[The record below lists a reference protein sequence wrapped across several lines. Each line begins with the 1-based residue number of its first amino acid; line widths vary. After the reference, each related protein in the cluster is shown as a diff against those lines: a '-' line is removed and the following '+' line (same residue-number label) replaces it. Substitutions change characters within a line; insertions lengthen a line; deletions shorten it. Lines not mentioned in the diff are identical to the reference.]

1 RGLSVVSP
9 RSFCPSCRAQISWRD
24 NVPVLSWLFL
34 RGRCRMCGLR
44 VSPRYPLVETAV
56 ALLFGAL
63 YFKFGLS
70 LGFAVFAP
78 FVWMLVVVAAIDI
91 EHRIIPDEF
100 SLGAVVVGAALS
112 FVNPFFLAFAVWH
125 TRLLFSLVGASSGLA
140 LGFAVAWL
148 GEKIFR
154 KESLGG
160 GDVKLLAASGAYMGA
175 AGAVWTLL
183 LASFVGSVVS
193 LALIAAK
200 KIGRSD
206 YVPFGPFLA
215 VGALM
220 YIFLF

>member
-1 RGLSVVSP
+1 
-9 RSFCPSCRAQISWRD
+9 
-24 NVPVLSWLFL
+24 
-34 RGRCRMCGLR
+34 MCGIL
-44 VSPRYPLVETAV
+44 VSPRYPLIEISV
-56 ALLFGAL
+56 ALLFAAL

-70 LGFAVFAP
+70 SGFAVFAP
-78 FVWMLVVVAAIDI
+78 FVWMLVVITAIDI

-100 SLGAVVVGAALS
+100 SLGAVAVGAALS
-112 FVNPFFLAFAVWH
+112 LINPFFSSFAAWH
-125 TRLLFSLVGASSGLA
+125 TRLLFSLLGASSGLA

-160 GDVKLLAASGAYMGA
+160 GDVKLLAALGAYMGA
-175 AGAVWTLL
+175 AGAVWTLM

-215 VGALM
+215 VGALI
-220 YIFLF
+220 YIFLI